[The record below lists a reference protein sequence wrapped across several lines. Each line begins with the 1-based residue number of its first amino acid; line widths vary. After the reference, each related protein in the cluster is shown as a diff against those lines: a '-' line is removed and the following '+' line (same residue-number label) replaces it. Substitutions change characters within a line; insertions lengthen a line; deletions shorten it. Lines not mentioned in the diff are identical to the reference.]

1 MLKYIVTSEKME
13 VAITKLSENGQVV
26 IPAEIRKDAG
36 IGPSTKF
43 LVFNEGG
50 NILLKIIRKE
60 VLAKDM
66 HLLEMIERSE
76 EHIKAGR
83 FTKADTSM
91 NDEEIDDLLMA

>member
-1 MLKYIVTSEKME
+1 ME

-36 IGPSTKF
+36 IRPSTKF

-50 NILLKIIRKE
+50 NILLKVIRKE
-60 VLAKDM
+60 ALAKDL
-66 HLLEMIERSE
+66 HLLKMIERSE
-76 EHIKAGR
+76 EQIKAGR

-91 NDEEIDDLLMA
+91 SDDDIDDLLMA